1 MKRKQTRI
9 GKLQPIYKQS
19 QTNEQLLGVARL
31 LKKVKSGLPFIVDS
45 EADNKQKVWIE
56 EHWEIEWVLKTSL
69 GYTINP
75 EKKVFPIRTL
85 FYEGI
90 GTSKEP
96 SYTQENQKDKFIEI
110 HGIEI
115 F

>member
-1 MKRKQTRI
+1 MKKKKTKI
-9 GKLQPIYKQS
+9 GELRPIYEQS
-19 QTNEQLLGVARL
+19 QTNKQLLGVARL
-31 LKKVKSGLPFIVDS
+31 LKKTKSGLPFIVDS

-56 EHWEIEWVLKTSL
+56 EYWEIEWVLKTTL
-69 GYTINP
+69 GHTINP
-75 EKKVFPIRTL
+75 EKKTFPIRTL

-96 SYTQENQKDKFIEI
+96 SYSQTSARDKFLEVD
-110 HGIEI
+110 GKEI